1 MRNIRMEKDIILYYG
16 NPAGYVSGGKA
27 MVDPLFQSEELNA
40 FLSRQKD
47 IGEVKWT
54 GGVYDR
60 LVNGQRDTQELTLLK
75 SCRVWQLKPES
86 DLRMRFISLADFC
99 KEFGEPQMS
108 DYQTVYDGE
117 VETNNLEAL
126 YTKFNIDHPP
136 GYAGHSLSMS
146 DVLELYDENGSN
158 FFYCDRFGFQEIGF
172 TSSEQTQT
180 MQLYRAVFLLSQC
193 ERRKKSCLM

>member
-1 MRNIRMEKDIILYYG
+1 MRNIRMEKDIILYYN

-27 MVDPLFQSEELNA
+27 VVDPLFQSEELNT
-40 FLSRQKD
+40 FLSRQKE

-54 GGVYDR
+54 DGVYDR

-117 VETNNLEAL
+117 VETNDLEAL
-126 YTKFNIDHPP
+126 YTKFNTAHPP

-180 MQLYRAVFLLSQC
+180 MQL
-193 ERRKKSCLM
+193 